1 MVKKIQIGVIGY
13 NDSPLPLKTLDIA
26 YDVGSEIAKKKA
38 VLICGGLG
46 GVMEYACRGAKDNAG
61 LTVGIVPQ
69 DDYSK
74 ANEFCD
80 IVICTGIGFSRDFI
94 VSYSSDGIIS
104 VGGGVGT
111 LIELCVGYMAKKIM
125 VSIEDSGG
133 TSDIYGGKF
142 LDERKR
148 IKIEKYSSAS
158 HAVDFIIS
166 KLQNTL

>member
-1 MVKKIQIGVIGY
+1 LKKIQIGVIGY
-13 NDSPLPLKTLDIA
+13 NQNSLPIKTMNLA
-26 YDVGSEIAKKKA
+26 YEVGREIAKKNA

-46 GVMEYACRGAKDNAG
+46 GVMEFACKGAKDNGG

-74 ANEFCD
+74 ANQFCD
-80 IVICTGIGFSRDFI
+80 IVICTGIGYSRDFI
-94 VSYSSDGIIS
+94 ISYSSDGIIS

-133 TSDIYGGKF
+133 ISDVYGGNF

-148 IKIEKYSSAS
+148 IMIEKYTSPSL
-158 HAVDFIIS
+158 AVDFIIN
-166 KLQNTL
+166 KLQNI